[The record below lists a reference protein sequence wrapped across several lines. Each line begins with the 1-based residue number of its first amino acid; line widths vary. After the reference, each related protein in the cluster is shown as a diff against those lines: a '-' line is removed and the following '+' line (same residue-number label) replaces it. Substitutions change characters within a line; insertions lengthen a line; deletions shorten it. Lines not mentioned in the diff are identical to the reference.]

1 MESPYTIQDTL
12 PDFEEDNA
20 ALGALLFEISR
31 KAPVHQISSYKKD
44 TIIDKG
50 ALRENGKLLAST
62 KSPGPFAR
70 IREAELWLYKGVYI
84 YLRIYR
90 DNTTSLVFINNEDDN
105 SKSVNLVFNEFEKLS
120 VPVAPT
126 NINTVKVKFWSLS
139 SYGPKYDSK
148 FLELP
153 TWNDITNNYSK
164 EAHDSLNNLINLNP
178 SSLDGGG
185 KIILLHGPPGSG
197 KTTLIRAL
205 IREWKEWCDVEYII
219 DPEVILNSS
228 NYLTQVVLGNNDDYD
243 SDENESFTSENLAEI
258 MFGGLEENLG
268 INSKHQN
275 KKSKS
280 KYRLLI
286 FEDTEELIAGD
297 DKGSVSASVSRL
309 LNIGDGLLGQGL
321 KILILITTNVKLEKL
336 HPALVRPGRTLAN
349 IHIPKLSAKEAS
361 KWLGDQH
368 GEATLAELY
377 EEKSK
382 KQITSGQKEV
392 QMPGTYL

>member
-1 MESPYTIQDTL
+1 MEPQYTIGDTL
-12 PDFEEDNA
+12 PDFEEENA

-31 KAPVHQISSYKKD
+31 KAPIHQIYSCKKD
-44 TIIDKG
+44 SLLDKTI
-50 ALRENGKLLAST
+50 LVERGKLLAST
-62 KSPGPFAR
+62 KSHNNTRFK
-70 IREAELWLYKGVYI
+70 EAELWLYNDVYV
-84 YLRIYR
+84 YLRLYK
-90 DNTTSLVFINNEDDN
+90 DNSVAIVLINNEDDN
-105 SKSVNLVFNEFEKLS
+105 GKSVNLVFNEFEKLS
-120 VPVAPT
+120 IPLTPK

-153 TWNDITNNYSK
+153 TWNDITDNYSK
-164 EAHDSLNNLINLNP
+164 EAHGSLHNLINLNP

-228 NYLTQVVLGNNDDYD
+228 NYLTQVVLGNNGYEDESDDINY
-243 SDENESFTSENLAEI
+243 EGIQNL
-258 MFGGLEENLG
+258 LG
-268 INSKHQN
+268 INAESELLNRKEL
-275 KKSKS
+275 KS

-286 FEDTEELIAGD
+286 FEDTEELIASD

-349 IHIPKLSAKEAS
+349 IHIPRLSAKEAS
-361 KWLGDQH
+361 KWIGNQH

-382 KQITSGQKEV
+382 KQIISEQKEV
-392 QMPGTYL
+392 QIPGTYL